1 MSSPPTREDGS
12 KSGCG
17 EKARSGPQRSP
28 GKEEGDGV
36 ASRKP
41 VSSRI
46 AQLQQNITVLNKPV
60 GGFTTVGQPSSSC

>member
-1 MSSPPTREDGS
+1 MSSPPTGEDGC
-12 KSGCG
+12 KSECG
-17 EKARSGPQRSP
+17 EKARSGPQHSP
-28 GKEEGDGV
+28 GKEEGDV